1 MVIDANKIHDLPN
14 KRNLK
19 VQALVQS
26 TESKKTA
33 KHFADFECQ
42 TFDVGSFKWNPVNLT
57 LNKKRIKI
65 KEKPKWKRVG
75 SHGVSWAQA

>member
-42 TFDVGSFKWNPVNLT
+42 TFDVGLFK
-57 LNKKRIKI
+57 
-65 KEKPKWKRVG
+65 
-75 SHGVSWAQA
+75 